1 MKKWLKFFSCS
12 FFSHKWSKEGARR
25 GYINFFL
32 SFILSLAFLWMA
44 FVGGDM
50 LPFYAHYDNA
60 PDFVESIRSVFANSD
75 SNKRIEAEIENGILK
90 VKGDDGEYVEDLVL
104 NTFADGNQQSY
115 STNGYNIIV
124 DTHPADTLAEVE
136 AFCISNNGTNTVVTY
151 QDYLSYSDAVKYKFD
166 FKLRY
171 TGNELVLN
179 DEMVK
184 EYREYVDSTSD
195 ENKSAT
201 EGLANDLSSNKIT
214 QDEYNRAIYELYFT
228 NYYPEITAYESS
240 SKVPLLRNY
249 YYHQY
254 ISEGENKYLF
264 VFNDCIVGAFETQSG
279 IDIAFYGFYSDLDN
293 GSLIAEGLTQAEAN
307 DAVDNFI
314 KKCFGSIAPLNLYGQ
329 AINTI
334 SLVPFIVLMPMVVAL
349 LAYSILKLRG
359 IESITSLGATFKVV
373 GSFMWF
379 SSIVAAVFSVI
390 LSFFVPSN
398 IITALPLISI
408 FIFLLIRTIIFVG
421 VETKS
426 YMKQIEQQNADQ
438 TEV

>member
-1 MKKWLKFFSCS
+1 MKKWLKFFCFS

-32 SFILSLAFLWMA
+32 SFILALTFLWMA

-50 LPFYAHYDNA
+50 LPFYAHYDNS
-60 PDFVESIRSVFANSD
+60 PDFAESVRSIFANTNPD
-75 SNKRIEAEIENGILK
+75 KRVKVEIENGILK
-90 VKGDDGEYVEDLVL
+90 VKDDSGEYIEGIII
-104 NTFADGNQQSY
+104 NTFMDSNQQEY
-115 STNGYNIIV
+115 STKGYNIIV
-124 DTHPADTLAEVE
+124 DTHSADTLAEVE
-136 AFCISNNGTNTVVTY
+136 AFCVSNDGTNTVVSY
-151 QDYLSYSDAVKYKFD
+151 QDYLGYSDAVKYKFD

-184 EYREYVDSTSD
+184 AFREYVDGTSE
-195 ENKSAT
+195 ENKLAT
-201 EGLANDLSSNKIT
+201 ESLTNDLSTNKIT
-214 QDEYNRAIYELYFT
+214 QIEYNRAIYELYFT

-264 VFNDCIVGAFETQSG
+264 VFNDCMVGAFETQSG
-279 IDIAFYGFYSDLDN
+279 IDVSFYGFYSELAN
-293 GSLIAEGLTQAEAN
+293 GPLIADGMTQEKAN
-307 DAVDNFI
+307 ETVDNFI
-314 KKCFGSIAPLNLYGQ
+314 KKSFGAITPLNLYSQ

-334 SLVPFIVLMPMVVAL
+334 ALVPFIVLMPMVVAL
-349 LAYSILKLRG
+349 LAYSIFKLRG
-359 IESITSLGATFKVV
+359 IESITSLGATFKVA

-379 SSIVAAVFSVI
+379 SSIVATVFSVI
-390 LSFFVPSN
+390 LSLFVPTN
-398 IITALPLISI
+398 LVTALPLVSI
-408 FIFLLIRTIIFVG
+408 FVVLLIRMVIFVV
-421 VETKS
+421 VETKL
-426 YMKQIEQQNADQ
+426 YMKQIEQRMAEQ